1 MLRASFFLLIWFFRL
16 KNQLNLLFRFLFS
29 SNALCNNRIFL
40 ILSLLISFNW
50 LNDFKQSRIFL
61 ISSKGCELHSIGL
74 QKAPKSIYKR
84 QSFYQWRQRS
94 SRVQWNRKLDWGVSN
109 YNFSIIMAWG
119 LDSKLLLCFYCMLP
133 CIFFFGPS
141 FASVLQWF
149 SFLEVRGTVITNMIF
164 THQNKPLHFQ
174 SVCFFVT
181 VCMFVVVVNFVV
193 VAFTELCHQHS
204 IIYT

>member
-1 MLRASFFLLIWFFRL
+1 M
-16 KNQLNLLFRFLFS
+16 
-29 SNALCNNRIFL
+29 
-40 ILSLLISFNW
+40 
-50 LNDFKQSRIFL
+50 NDLYIKQSKIFL

-149 SFLEVRGTVITNMIF
+149 SFLEVQGTVIINMIF
-164 THQNKPLHFQ
+164 TFTYKYDFYLFCFCLH
-174 SVCFFVT
+174 VC
-181 VCMFVVVVNFVV
+181 CCCQLCCRSIYRVVSSTLNYIYLDNVSFRWCQIID
-193 VAFTELCHQHS
+193 TPSS
-204 IIYT
+204 IIKKKFCFIFF

>member
-1 MLRASFFLLIWFFRL
+1 
-16 KNQLNLLFRFLFS
+16 
-29 SNALCNNRIFL
+29 
-40 ILSLLISFNW
+40 
-50 LNDFKQSRIFL
+50 
-61 ISSKGCELHSIGL
+61 
-74 QKAPKSIYKR
+74 
-84 QSFYQWRQRS
+84 
-94 SRVQWNRKLDWGVSN
+94 
-109 YNFSIIMAWG
+109 
-119 LDSKLLLCFYCMLP
+119 MLP

-141 FASVLQWF
+141 FASVLLWF